1 MASISNSGGR
11 RTIQIVGEDGKRRP
25 VRLGKCDGR
34 TALAVKFHVERMI
47 ESKSLGMPLHADTI
61 DWLRSVNDEF
71 HNRLSNAGLCDARD
85 GNRRGAM
92 PLKKMLDSYIARRT
106 DMKLWSIKM
115 LQQARNKLIG
125 FFGEDKPIGTI
136 TVADAADFKRHV
148 GNDVSTAY
156 VAKLVMLSRQF
167 FRDAVDRELLEK
179 SPFARLKAGSQKN
192 AARQQFISRET
203 IELAMKSAPNLE
215 WKLIIALARYGGLRI
230 PSETVP
236 LRWTDVNFETGKI
249 HIRSSKTAHHPG
261 HESRNIPMF
270 PELESLLRRAR
281 AEASAD
287 AVFVIPTY
295 RDPMRNL
302 RTPFLHI
309 LTKAGTKPWPKLFQN
324 LRSTRQT
331 ELTESF
337 PAHVVCGWMGNSE
350 RVAQGHYLQVT
361 EDHFAKA
368 IARKS
373 NSDKED
379 KNDDGDGGEGK
390 KGGAESGAVGAGFA
404 SQYAAPQ
411 FLENAV
417 RGENADTNDNM
428 PAGAGMCES
437 GHLGATGFE
446 PVKAEPADLQSAPFG
461 HLGTRPKLFLRRLA
475 TGR

>member
-1 MASISNSGGR
+1 
-11 RTIQIVGEDGKRRP
+11 
-25 VRLGKCDGR
+25 
-34 TALAVKFHVERMI
+34 
-47 ESKSLGMPLHADTI
+47 MPLHPDTI

-71 HNRLSNAGLCDARD
+71 HGRLSAVGLCDARA
-85 GNRRGAM
+85 GNLRGAM
-92 PLKKMLDSYIARRT
+92 PLKKMLDAYIARRT
-106 DMKLWSIKM
+106 DIKLWSIKM

-192 AARQQFISRET
+192 AARQQFVSRET

-230 PSETVP
+230 PSETVA

-270 PELESLLRRAR
+270 PELEPLLRQAR
-281 AEASAD
+281 AEAPAD

-302 RTPFLHI
+302 RTPFLNI
-309 LTKAGTKPWPKLFQN
+309 LTKAGIKPWPKLFQN

-379 KNDDGDGGEGK
+379 NDDGGDGGDAK
-390 KGGAESGAVGAGFA
+390 KSGAKSGAAGAGFA
-404 SQYAAPQ
+404 SQYAAPE
-411 FLENAV
+411 FRGNAV
-417 RGENADTNDNM
+417 RVEESATNDNM
-428 PAGAGMCES
+428 PAGAGMCEN

-446 PVKAEPADLQSAPFG
+446 PVKAEPADLQCRRDPRISLKNSQFLNQWGANWGAGFMPF
-461 HLGTRPKLFLRRLA
+461 A
-475 TGR
+475 TGAILNAKRPCPHSPATLGSLRMGSPKSCRRSAKYYG